1 MSDERFCV
9 NCGRTDLDLI
19 CSRCNENNIVT
30 YEKKKEQNL
39 ISEFLVD
46 LKRKYRND
54 VEYTI
59 MVEKWEKR
67 KQ

>member
-39 ISEFLVD
+39 ISEFLED
-46 LKRKYRND
+46 LN
-54 VEYTI
+54 VENRGDMI
-59 MVEKWEKR
+59 EKWERR
-67 KQ
+67 KNDLP